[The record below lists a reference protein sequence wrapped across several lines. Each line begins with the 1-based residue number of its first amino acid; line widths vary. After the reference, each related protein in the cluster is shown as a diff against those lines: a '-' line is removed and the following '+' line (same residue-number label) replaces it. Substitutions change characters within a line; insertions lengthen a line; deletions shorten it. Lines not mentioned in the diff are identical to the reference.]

1 MQAKPFSK
9 DLAFMKRGHGVSFGI
24 LVTFILVSL
33 LGWTVL
39 PGLAAISPAAKKIPV
54 VASIL
59 PLGDFC
65 HNIGGKYVDVTVL
78 VPPGASPHT
87 FEPSPTAVAEATEAK
102 VFVYI
107 GAGLDPWA
115 ERLLKAERR
124 PGQVVVKAVA
134 GIPLLK
140 DTGEHEHEK
149 STAGEHEE
157 GEPHHRHGAG
167 NPHVWLDPLLAED
180 ICRSIA
186 QALMKADPAH
196 KNAYEVNL
204 AMYLGR
210 LQTLDKDIKE
220 VVATFRQREYV
231 SFHPAYAYFS
241 KRYGLGQVGVIEA
254 SPGREPSPGHLQ
266 RIIAAIKK
274 SGVKA
279 VFAEPQLSSRVAEVI
294 AQEAGVKVLI
304 IDPLGGRPPYGSDYI
319 KLMRHNLAVL
329 TQAMQ

>member
-1 MQAKPFSK
+1 
-9 DLAFMKRGHGVSFGI
+9 MKRSNGMR
-24 LVTFILVSL
+24 LVTLITFMLMSL
-33 LGWTVL
+33 LGWTVV
-39 PGLAAISPAAKKIPV
+39 PGVAAIPQPERKIPV

-65 HNIGGKYVDVTVL
+65 QKIGGKYVDVSVL

-87 FEPSPTAVAEATEAK
+87 FEPSPTAVAKATEAK
-102 VFVYI
+102 VFVYV

-115 ERLLKAERR
+115 ERLLAAERR
-124 PGQVVVKAVA
+124 PGQVVVQAVA

-140 DTGEHEHEK
+140 DVDEHEH
-149 STAGEHEE
+149 GEASQEPEEAEHHHHE
-157 GEPHHRHGAG
+157 AG
-167 NPHVWLDPLLAED
+167 NPHVWLDPLLAEN

-186 QALMKADPAH
+186 QALIKVDPAH

-204 AMYLGR
+204 AMYLGK

-220 VVATFRQREYV
+220 VVSTFRHRDYV
-231 SFHPAYAYFS
+231 TFHPAYAYFS
-241 KRYGLGQVGVIEA
+241 QRYGLHQVGVIEA

-279 VFAEPQLSSRVAEVI
+279 VFAEPQINSRVADVI

-304 IDPLGGRPPYGSDYI
+304 LDPLGGRPPYGSDYI
-319 KLMRHNLAVL
+319 KVMRHNLAVL
-329 TQAMQ
+329 VQAMQ